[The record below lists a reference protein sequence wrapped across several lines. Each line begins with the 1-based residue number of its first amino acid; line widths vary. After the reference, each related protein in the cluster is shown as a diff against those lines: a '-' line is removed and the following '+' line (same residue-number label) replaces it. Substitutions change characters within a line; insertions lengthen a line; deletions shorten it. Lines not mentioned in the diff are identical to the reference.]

1 MNKSTLSAY
10 ETLSARLQA
19 QPQSWL
25 VTGAAGFIGSN
36 LVERLLR
43 LGQRVR
49 GLDSFYTGYQRNLDE
64 IRESVSSEEWS
75 RFEFVEGDICVPEV
89 CSGSCS
95 GMDYVLHQAAMGSV
109 PRSIEEPLNSFRINA
124 GGTVNMLEAARTNK
138 VKRFVYASSSAVYG
152 DHPGLPKVEHEIGN
166 QLSPY
171 AATKLADELFANVFQ
186 RCYGLE
192 VIGLRYF
199 NVFGPRQDPDGAY
212 AAVIPKWI
220 DALLR
225 RESVFINGD
234 GSTSRD
240 FCYVANVV
248 QANLLAAAHAPASGT
263 GQAYNVALN
272 QRTTL
277 KELYEL
283 LQTLLAEK
291 NFSVADQKPVYREFR
306 AGDILHSQADIS
318 HATTQLGFAPTH
330 DLQAGLRCALPW
342 YLAQT
347 ASTAK

>member
-1 MNKSTLSAY
+1 MNASNSSAY
-10 ETLSARLQA
+10 ETLAARLKA
-19 QPQSWL
+19 EPKTWL
-25 VTGAAGFIGSN
+25 VTGGAGFIGSN

-49 GLDSFYTGYQRNLDE
+49 CLDNLYTGYRRNLEE
-64 IRESVSSEEWS
+64 IQRTVSQTEWS

-89 CSGSCS
+89 CDGSCA
-95 GMDYVLHQAAMGSV
+95 GVDYVLHQAAMGSV
-109 PRSIEEPLNSFRINA
+109 PRSLEEPLNSFQINV
-124 GGTVNMLEAARTNK
+124 GGTLNMLQAARTHN

-152 DHPGLPKVEHEIGN
+152 DHPGLPKVEQEIGN

-199 NVFGPRQDPDGAY
+199 NVFGARQDPDGAY
-212 AAVIPKWI
+212 AAVIPRWI
-220 DALLR
+220 DSLIR
-225 RESVFINGD
+225 REPVFINGD

-240 FCYVANVV
+240 FCYIANVV
-248 QANLLAAAHAPASGT
+248 QANLLAAAHAPESAT

-277 KELYEL
+277 KELYHL
-283 LQTLLAEK
+283 LQKLLAEK
-291 NFSVADQKPVYREFR
+291 DPSIADQKPVYREFR

-318 HATTQLGFAPTH
+318 RAAAQLGFVPTH
-330 DLQAGLRCALPW
+330 DLEGGLRCALPW
-342 YLAQT
+342 YLTQT
-347 ASTAK
+347 ASTGK